1 MPFSESKI
9 KYDWLDIDMLAND
22 KKSTRTRGPFF
33 ARIEGLHVSLR
44 SARSP
49 NAIKKGMLVSHSF
62 VELFREIT
70 EDKGFTRSLFDM
82 LREDERDFLR
92 YVLKMTKVESRGF
105 ESAYNKTI
113 SHMVDKLNLLQN
125 AISIGDDNP
134 IIIKEMQDLL
144 NRLYEKNVFSTG
156 FFTQY
161 KKAFS
166 L

>member
-1 MPFSESKI
+1 
-9 KYDWLDIDMLAND
+9 
-22 KKSTRTRGPFF
+22 
-33 ARIEGLHVSLR
+33 
-44 SARSP
+44 
-49 NAIKKGMLVSHSF
+49 MLVSHSF

-105 ESAYNKTI
+105 EAAYNKTI